1 MAELLVPA
9 SALQDPSRRRYN
21 EHIPQIIAGQFHHDS
36 KSAPGL
42 SPFNCT
48 SAFPISLS
56 DTSIT
61 TQNLHQAFLLSPV
74 PFISLALFFQS
85 TQDIQLV
92 ALSIMADYDK
102 YPGTSSSS
110 GHDHNIPLLLG
121 IENYSICATRMRVSL
136 NGLQALL
143 ALIDADPP
151 RVAAENFSAA
161 NFKLMGQAL
170 SLMTSKMGDAAI
182 DLATGANMF
191 KAIS

>member
-1 MAELLVPA
+1 
-9 SALQDPSRRRYN
+9 
-21 EHIPQIIAGQFHHDS
+21 
-36 KSAPGL
+36 
-42 SPFNCT
+42 
-48 SAFPISLS
+48 
-56 DTSIT
+56 
-61 TQNLHQAFLLSPV
+61 
-74 PFISLALFFQS
+74 
-85 TQDIQLV
+85 
-92 ALSIMADYDK
+92 MADYDK
-102 YPGTSSSS
+102 YPGTSYSS

-191 KAIS
+191 KELWSRLLAQYHEKRWGLNES